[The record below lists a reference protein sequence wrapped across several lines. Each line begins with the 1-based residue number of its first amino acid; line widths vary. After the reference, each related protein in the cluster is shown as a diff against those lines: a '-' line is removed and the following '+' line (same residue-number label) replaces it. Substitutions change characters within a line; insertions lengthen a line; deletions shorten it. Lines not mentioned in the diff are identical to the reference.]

1 LFTKR
6 FLYILGKLAGEYS
19 EVGQC
24 KLLIFFWFIIFI
36 FLAKEKLAQVAEDV
50 KASGKEK
57 FQLFRL

>member
-1 LFTKR
+1 
-6 FLYILGKLAGEYS
+6 
-19 EVGQC
+19 V